1 MRAQMTITD
10 LSDIQFQMLQK
21 TLPAAG
27 FELSEY
33 AATICVVFVFQ
44 GGFVE
49 RHIEMGIA
57 DFTSIWNM
65 MSEVARQDATRRECD
80 HGAQVADETPSA
92 FSGAGPIRT
101 YTDGCQSYGP
111 YKRTES

>member
-10 LSDIQFQMLQK
+10 LSDTQFQMLQE
-21 TLPAAG
+21 TLPATG

-33 AATICVVFVFQ
+33 AAPICVVFQ
-44 GGFVE
+44 RGFVE
-49 RHIEMGIA
+49 RHIEMGLA
-57 DFTSIWNM
+57 DFISIWNM
-65 MSEVARQDATRRECD
+65 MRI